1 MEERRIT
8 IGYDAKRVVNN
19 PTGLGNYGRTLINS
33 LCDDPNLLLRLYSP
47 VEGNPR
53 LIAQLRHCDRLSFCH
68 PEGHPGKIGR
78 DWWRMKKVVNDLL
91 RDGIDL
97 FHGLSGELPIGL
109 KRTGI
114 RSVVTV
120 HDLIFLRHP
129 EWYNPLDVWIYRR
142 KFRLM
147 LREADH
153 IVAISELTRRDV
165 MELGGIDGSRISV
178 IYQDCD
184 RAFKHAVPESKRNE
198 VKARYKL
205 PATYVLNV
213 GSIEER
219 KNVLLVLKAMKH
231 MAADIHLVIVGKS
244 TPYAR
249 RVEDYARNH
258 GLSDRVLMLHGVPFA
273 DLPAIYQ
280 EASAFVYPSRYE
292 GFGIPIIEATHCGLP
307 VVAGSCGCLQEA
319 GGPSGIYVSPDD
331 EESLARALT
340 QVLAEGKDSMRTH
353 EGARYVEQ
361 FDSEKVAAQMK
372 QLYRNLT
379 DRG

>member
-1 MEERRIT
+1 MEEKRIT

-33 LCDDPNLLLRLYSP
+33 LCDDPCLRMRLYSP

-53 LIAQLRHCDRLSFCH
+53 LIAQLHHRDRLAFCH
-68 PEGHPGKIGR
+68 PEGHPGRIGR
-78 DWWRMKKVVNDLL
+78 DWWRMKSMVSDLQH
-91 RDGIDL
+91 DGVDL
-97 FHGLSGELPIGL
+97 FHGLSGELPMGL
-109 KRTGI
+109 KRAGI

-120 HDLIFLRHP
+120 HDLIFMRHP

-165 MELGGIDGSRISV
+165 MELGGMDGARISV

-184 RAFKHAVPESKRNE
+184 DAFKHAVPESKRHE
-198 VKARYKL
+198 VRTRYKL
-205 PATYVLNV
+205 PASYILNV

-219 KNVLLVLKAMKH
+219 KNVLLVLKAMGH
-231 MAADIHLVIVGKS
+231 MTADTHLVIVGKS

-249 RVEDYARNH
+249 RVEDYACNH

-292 GFGIPIIEATHCGLP
+292 GFGIPIIEAAHCGLP
-307 VVAGSCGCLQEA
+307 VVAGTCGCLQEA

-331 EESLARALT
+331 EESMAKALT
-340 QVLAEGKDSMRTH
+340 QVLAEGKDSERTH

-361 FDSEKVAAQMK
+361 FNSERVAAQMK

-379 DRG
+379 SRG